1 MIMKRILFFVVT
13 LFVAF
18 SASAQEYQTRY
29 QSVTEPQTLL
39 PVGYVRQSRHEIILP
54 KVNGYTPY
62 KADLH
67 MHSSLTDGIVNIK
80 GRMEEAWHDGLDVI
94 ATTEHLS
101 IRIIPDKIGQPTP
114 ESAKAKRGSKAAKAV
129 EDAPKHA
136 EDFGLLVLPGV
147 ELTGDAYTQGHFNAF
162 FITNIKELYD
172 YDPIQSLRNARQQ
185 GALIM
190 HNHPGW
196 RHPTLDMTEFEKQ
209 AYAEKLI
216 DGIEL
221 MNGPYF
227 YPKSFATAK
236 QHKLFITSNTDI
248 HTTTSHVYSENGH
261 LRNMTL
267 IFAKELSLDSM
278 REALEARRTLGYAF
292 GTLAGEEKLLKD
304 FFLASV
310 SAKKLTKNEKKNTQ
324 RVMLT
329 NNTSFPYTLRVGNGN
344 PIVLRPLS
352 STIVTTKIGKPIECT
367 VLNMWYGEDKNPS
380 VKLKY

>member
-1 MIMKRILFFVVT
+1 MKRAISFVFAVFVT
-13 LFVAF
+13 LAVV
-18 SASAQEYQTRY
+18 AQEYQTRY

-39 PVGYVRQSRHEIILP
+39 PVGYARLSRGEIILP
-54 KVNGYTPY
+54 NVNGYTPY
-62 KADLH
+62 RADLH
-67 MHSSLTDGIVNIK
+67 MHSSLTDGVVNIK
-80 GRMEEAWHDGLDVI
+80 GRMEEAWRDGLDVI
-94 ATTEHLS
+94 AATEHLS
-101 IRIIPDKIGQPTP
+101 IRIVPDKVGQPTP
-114 ESAKAKRGSKAAKAV
+114 ESAKTKRGAKAAKAV
-129 EDAPKHA
+129 EDAPKYA
-136 EDFGLLVLPGV
+136 EDFGLLVIPGV

-162 FITNIKELYD
+162 FITEIKELYD
-172 YDPIQSLRNARQQ
+172 YDPMQSLRNARQQ

-227 YPKSFATAK
+227 YPRSFATAK
-236 QHKLFITSNTDI
+236 QHKLFTTSNTDI
-248 HTTTSHVYSENGH
+248 HAASSHIYRENGH

-267 IFAKELSLDSM
+267 IFAKELSLSSM
-278 REALEARRTLGYAF
+278 REALEARRTLCYAF

-304 FFLASV
+304 FFKASIE
-310 SAKKLTKNEKKNTQ
+310 TKMLSENEKKGSQ
-324 RVMLT
+324 RIMLT
-329 NNTSFPYTLRVGNGN
+329 NKSSLPYTLRIGNDN

-367 VLNMWYGEDKNPS
+367 VLNMWYGEDKHPS